1 MVRQSVSSKKKKIKQ
16 EKFSFSA
23 VVFPPKTN

>member
-23 VVFPPKTN
+23 VVFPTEN